1 MGSWLS
7 GIRRIHRMESSIH
20 DCLGFNRTWGS
31 LYSKNVRT
39 MCERIKRLLD
49 SDTREGALKEEGGGG
64 VKTFFS
70 LKKGKLAEN
79 FDHWQNYT
87 QNSDILRK
95 NPLTILLLTYHSLQ
109 IKFVISWK
117 GWQPNCHATRRATK
131 LAMKGMQRG
140 KDRNRFA
147 KKKSKFLL
155 MHKGE
160 KIVISRN
167 MPLI

>member
-1 MGSWLS
+1 MGYWLS
-7 GIRRIHRMESSIH
+7 GIRRIHRMESSTH

-31 LYSKNVRT
+31 VYSKNVRT
-39 MCERIKRLLD
+39 MCEGIKRLLD
-49 SDTREGALKEEGGGG
+49 SDTRGGDLKEEGGGG
-64 VKTFFS
+64 KNFLL
-70 LKKGKLAEN
+70 LKKREN
-79 FDHWQNYT
+79 FDQWHNYT
-87 QNSDILRK
+87 HNSDILRK
-95 NPLTILLLTYHSLQ
+95 NPLTILLFTYHSFQ

-117 GWQPNCHATRRATK
+117 GWQPNCHAIRRATK

-147 KKKSKFLL
+147 KKKKSKFFF